1 MLALAD
7 GSPQAV
13 AREAILEMIDATGA
27 EAGIILVDRRG
38 RIGYAHN
45 AASMQVA
52 NYDPAGGLR
61 HLWLEPI
68 AAARR
73 P

>member
-1 MLALAD
+1 
-7 GSPQAV
+7 
-13 AREAILEMIDATGA
+13 MIDATGA
-27 EAGIILVDRRG
+27 EAGIILIDRRG

-52 NYDPAGGLR
+52 RYDWAGGLR
-61 HLWLEPI
+61 HLWLKPI
-68 AAARR
+68 ATARR

>member
-1 MLALAD
+1 
-7 GSPQAV
+7 
-13 AREAILEMIDATGA
+13 MIDATGA
-27 EAGIILVDRRG
+27 EAGLILIDGRG

-52 NYDPAGGLR
+52 RYDPAGGVQ
-61 HLWLEPI
+61 HLWLAPI
-68 AAARR
+68 ATARR

>member
-1 MLALAD
+1 
-7 GSPQAV
+7 
-13 AREAILEMIDATGA
+13 MIDATGA

-52 NYDPAGGLR
+52 RYDPVGGIQ
-61 HLWLEPI
+61 HLWLDPI
-68 AAARR
+68 ATARR